1 MTRLCRLLP
10 VLVVALMP
18 LSAAAQDGASK
29 LQEAA
34 VPAVMT
40 KAVDEVIRP
49 GYRRFHETATGLTGA
64 MKALCATPS
73 ADALAKARAGFASA
87 VAAWSEIEIVRV
99 GPALEENRFERIL
112 FFPDRKGLALKQVQ
126 ATIAGKDEKD
136 TTPEGIAGK
145 SVAVQGLTAL
155 EYVLYG
161 SGAETLESEADG
173 FRCRFGAAV
182 AGNVDAVAATL
193 SADWEKKGG
202 IADQWKTPGPD
213 NEQFRNG
220 REAIQALLGI
230 LVHGV
235 ETVRDQR
242 LEAFYKGKD
251 KPVRPKSA
259 IYWRAGLTFPS
270 ITANL
275 KGIKALFVAS
285 GMEQVLDPADRA
297 IAADIVALLSSLGE
311 TAPTVDADVAK
322 AVADPK
328 DQEKLDA
335 LLRGTRELL
344 VRLNDGYG
352 GAIGLAAGFSFAD
365 GD

>member
-1 MTRLCRLLP
+1 MARLPRLLP
-10 VLVVALMP
+10 VLAFALMP
-18 LSAAAQDGASK
+18 LAAAAQGGASK

-34 VPAVMT
+34 VPAVMA
-40 KAVDEVIRP
+40 KAVDAVIRP
-49 GYRRFHETATGLTGA
+49 GYRTFHGAATGLAGA

-73 ADALAKARAGFASA
+73 ADTLAKARGSFADA
-87 VAAWSEIEIVRV
+87 VSAWSQIEIVRV

-126 ATIAGKDEKD
+126 AAIAGKDEKD

-145 SVAVQGLTAL
+145 SVAVQGIGAL

-161 SGAETLESEADG
+161 TGAEALESEKNG

-182 AGNVDAVAATL
+182 AGNIDAVAATL

-213 NEQFRNG
+213 NEQFRDG

-242 LEAFYKGKD
+242 LEAFYKGRD

-270 ITANL
+270 VAANL
-275 KGIKALFVAS
+275 KGIETLFVES
-285 GMEQVLDPADRA
+285 GMDRVLDPADRA
-297 IAADIVALLSSLGE
+297 IAADIVTLLKSLGE
-311 TAPTVDADVAK
+311 VAPTVDADIAK

-328 DQEKLDA
+328 DQDKLDA

>member
-1 MTRLCRLLP
+1 MARLPLLP
-10 VLVVALMP
+10 ALALVLMP
-18 LSAAAQDGASK
+18 LTAVAQGGASK

-34 VPAVMT
+34 VPAVMA
-40 KAVDEVIRP
+40 KSIDEVIRP
-49 GYRRFHETATGLTGA
+49 GYRKFHESATALTGM
-64 MKALCATPS
+64 MKALCAAPS
-73 ADALAKARAGFASA
+73 ADTLAKARAGFADS
-87 VAAWSEIEIVRV
+87 VSAWSRIEIVRV

-112 FFPDRKGLALKQVQ
+112 FFPDRKGLGLKQVQ
-126 ATIAGKDEKD
+126 AAIAGQDEKD
-136 TTPEGIAGK
+136 TTPDGIAGK
-145 SVAVQGLTAL
+145 SVAVQGFTAL

-161 SGAETLESEADG
+161 SHAEVLESEKNG
-173 FRCRFGAAV
+173 FRCRFGAAI
-182 AGNVDAVAATL
+182 AGNIDAVAATL

-213 NEQFRNG
+213 NEQFRDG

-275 KGIKALFVAS
+275 AGIETLFVQS

-297 IAADIVALLSSLGE
+297 IAGEIVSLLKSLQA
-311 TAPTVDADVAK
+311 TAPTVDADIAK
-322 AVADPK
+322 AVAEPK
-328 DQEKLDA
+328 DQEKMDL
-335 LLRGTRELL
+335 LLRGTRDLL
-344 VRLNDGYG
+344 TKLNDGYG